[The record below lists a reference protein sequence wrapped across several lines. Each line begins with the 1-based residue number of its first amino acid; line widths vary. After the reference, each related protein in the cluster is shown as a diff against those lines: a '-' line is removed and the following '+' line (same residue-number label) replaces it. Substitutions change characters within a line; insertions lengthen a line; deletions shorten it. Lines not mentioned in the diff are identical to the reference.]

1 MGGNSGNKRMKKHNG
16 KWLLRMAALGE
27 DAPRRSCWDPQFCG
41 QIGQGRDRQVTE
53 TRAAATHR
61 QTRITFIYAARV
73 SQDVTSPVTPFSTA
87 GKNSAGSLT
96 QICFF
101 SPSISI
107 QKSWETKG
115 RAASKATLWV
125 YIAPSHGS
133 GGCPSC

>member
-1 MGGNSGNKRMKKHNG
+1 MKKHNG

-87 GKNSAGSLT
+87 GKNSVGESHSNLL
-96 QICFF
+96 FF
-101 SPSISI
+101 PLYQHSEELGNQGQSCLQSHPVGLYRSEP
-107 QKSWETKG
+107 W
-115 RAASKATLWV
+115 LWGMP
-125 YIAPSHGS
+125 ILLGWR
-133 GGCPSC
+133 CM